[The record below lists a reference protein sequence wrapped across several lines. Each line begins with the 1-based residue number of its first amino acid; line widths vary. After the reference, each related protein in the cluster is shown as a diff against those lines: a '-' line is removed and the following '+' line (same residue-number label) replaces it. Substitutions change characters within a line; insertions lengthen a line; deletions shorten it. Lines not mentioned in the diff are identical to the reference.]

1 MKNYLIC
8 WEENGVKK
16 WDMLKEKDSNDFLM
30 NLMQTSDVK
39 KRSIFIVPCIGFVS
53 GIWLF
58 PETHKGNRV
67 DFWNFFEDYDMT
79 YQPPEIKP
87 ENRTILHEVHER
99 RNTDTKYGFIS
110 PEGRYFHCGY
120 QGHSALADN
129 ICFGMVETRN
139 AELYLQEHGWC
150 KIYKPLGHRE
160 YSVYIDE
167 KCRLTDAQVN
177 RLIEMELDTAQDFK
191 EMMRRGL

>member
-99 RNTDTKYGFIS
+99 RNTDLSRQKGVIFTVDTRAIAHWQITF
-110 PEGRYFHCGY
+110 
-120 QGHSALADN
+120 ALA
-129 ICFGMVETRN
+129 
-139 AELYLQEHGWC
+139 W
-150 KIYKPLGHRE
+150 
-160 YSVYIDE
+160 
-167 KCRLTDAQVN
+167 
-177 RLIEMELDTAQDFK
+177 
-191 EMMRRGL
+191 